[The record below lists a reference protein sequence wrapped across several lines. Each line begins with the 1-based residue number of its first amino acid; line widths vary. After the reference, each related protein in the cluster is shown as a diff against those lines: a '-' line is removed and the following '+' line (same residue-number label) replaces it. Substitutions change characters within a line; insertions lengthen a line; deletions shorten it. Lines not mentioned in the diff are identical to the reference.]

1 MLGNRLTR
9 GAFERSLEASGRL
22 PDCGE
27 PVAAIVLASA
37 FALQVVDDVLD
48 GNDLNTDSPA
58 RAGWLAAGA
67 VGCVAESVAALPL
80 SETQSRAILRAVA
93 QSIGCIATMQE
104 QNAPRR
110 AERGERC
117 AEWIARIASGDD
129 SIQPPFANVEM
140 PPLFAE
146 MREKV
151 ARSSPSAFCE
161 WARDAAD
168 AFGDAGAARKT
179 FSTLAAVIEG
189 IKIID
194 DIQDGESHCVAV
206 DVGEGR
212 ALNLAL
218 GALALALEL
227 TSDLPFPEE
236 SWRAATASIG
246 RGIRETAIG
255 QDLETGAT
263 GDFAMFWEIV
273 DRKTSPLVATAFEI
287 GALAAGAAP
296 AHAAALTQLAV
307 PFGRLLQIGDD
318 CNDALGPG
326 ATDWRTPRL
335 NLLMLYALSGPRG
348 GELDALLQRGH
359 DAEAL
364 REAQHWLLRDGALA
378 YAIHAQLTVIA
389 TATETM
395 QRLAIPNPD
404 PFLRSLEQSRAECEL
419 LMSKSGVDADLA
431 ASVARV

>member
-1 MLGNRLTR
+1 VLGDRLTR
-9 GAFERSLEASGRL
+9 DAFERSLEASGRL
-22 PDCGE
+22 PSCGE
-27 PVAAIVLASA
+27 PIDTIVLASA
-37 FALQVVDDVLD
+37 YALQVVDDVLD
-48 GNDLNTDSPA
+48 GDGLTTDTPA

-67 VGCVAESVAALPL
+67 IGCVAESVATLQL
-80 SETQSRAILRAVA
+80 SEAQSRTILRASA

-104 QNAPRR
+104 LSAPDR
-110 AERGERC
+110 AELGERC
-117 AEWIARIASGDD
+117 VEWIARIASGDAVQSPIAD
-129 SIQPPFANVEM
+129 LKM
-140 PPLFAE
+140 PRLFEE

-151 ARSSPSAFCE
+151 SRSSPTVFCE

-168 AFGDAGAARKT
+168 AFGDAGAARQT
-179 FSTLAAVIEG
+179 FATLAAVIEG

-227 TSDLPFPEE
+227 TSDLPFAEE

-255 QDLETGAT
+255 QDLETSAT
-263 GDFAMFWEIV
+263 GDFAKFWEIV
-273 DRKTSPLVATAFEI
+273 DRKTSPLVATALEL
-287 GALAAGAAP
+287 GALAAGATP
-296 AHAAALTQLAV
+296 AHATALTQLAV

-326 ATDWRTPRL
+326 ASDWRTPRL

-348 GELDALLQRGH
+348 AELEALLQRGY
-359 DAEAL
+359 DAEVL

-389 TATETM
+389 TAFGM
-395 QRLAIPNPD
+395 LQKLALPNPA
-404 PFLRSLEQSRAECEL
+404 PFRHTLEQSRAECEL
-419 LMSKSGVDADLA
+419 LLSKSGVDADLA
-431 ASVARV
+431 ASVARI